1 MKRFFTFLGILT
13 LACSTFIYTEKT
25 MSVLKENDEIMI
37 EIKRNSKNYEYDA
50 LDAYITDT
58 TIIPGINGQNID
70 LNKSYRKMKKYG
82 TYNKNLMEFDY
93 IKPNK
98 LLKDNLDKYVVSGNS
113 KKNMISLVFVVLD
126 GNNIDNIIDVLD
138 SKNVKATF
146 FVDGNFLEKNNDTI
160 NLISEKGHEIGNLSY
175 NMDYTNSAFS
185 WMNSIIN
192 SVSNQKNGY
201 CYFEKEDSAGLS
213 VCASYKSISIKPN
226 IIVSDSPLM
235 TVKNN
240 IVSGSIISFKVNDMV
255 NKELGSIINYINSK
269 GYKIEKLNE
278 HLKE

>member
-126 GNNIDNIIDVLD
+126 GNNIDNIIDILD

-255 NKELGSIINYINSK
+255 NKEIGSIINYINSK

>member
-126 GNNIDNIIDVLD
+126 GNNIYNIIDILD

-201 CYFEKEDSAGLS
+201 CYFEKEDNAGLS

>member
-126 GNNIDNIIDVLD
+126 GNNIDNIIDILD

>member
-58 TIIPGINGQNID
+58 TIIPGINGQNIN

>member
-25 MSVLKENDEIMI
+25 MSVLKENDEIMKK
-37 EIKRNSKNYEYDA
+37 IKRNSKNYEYDA

-58 TIIPGINGQNID
+58 TIIPGINGQNIN